1 MGQRR
6 VSGRPILTI
15 FLTVFIDLLGLGIII
30 PILAPLLLD
39 PGDMLQGMPS
49 EDRNMIF
56 GYLIATFSIFQF
68 FFAPLLGSLSDHF
81 GRKKVLFFSL
91 FATLAGY
98 LLFAYG
104 ISSRQLW
111 LLFAS
116 RCLSGIAAGNLSV
129 IFSAIADLSSPKEKA
144 KNFGLVGMA
153 FGLGFIIGPVLGG
166 ILSDAEIVSWFTFS
180 TPFLF
185 AGGLV
190 VVNMLLVYFAFPETL
205 RTPTEEL
212 RLSFFTGF
220 RNIRKAFYNPDLRA
234 IFIVIFLVNF
244 GFTFFTQ
251 FFQPFLIERLS
262 FDQSDIG
269 FLFGFI
275 GIVIAFT
282 QGVLVRVTSRYVG
295 PRKIVAVAL
304 LMLVG
309 AFLLILWPETVLML
323 YLVIPGVAIS
333 QGLANPNLSAMVS
346 NAVPSDLQGETLGIQ
361 QSVQSLA
368 QLVPP
373 IVGGYVLSIQV
384 AFPIWLA
391 AGATLLAWLAFILQF
406 GFLKRKT

>member
-251 FFQPFLIERLS
+251 FFQPFLIERFS